1 MPMASFLCDKKA
13 CVGCG
18 ACAAVCTAG
27 AIELRPDEGGFP
39 YPQVDAARCVGCGA
53 CVGVCPVLGE
63 KEKHPVQQAL
73 AARSRNEAQRR
84 SSSSGGIF
92 PLLAQLVLARGGA
105 AYGAA
110 FAPDLRSVEHIRLDD
125 ASQLP
130 LLQSSKY
137 IQSAAETA
145 FADVRQQLERGRWVL
160 FSGTPCQT
168 AALKR
173 FLGGDPERLLTV
185 DIICHGVGA
194 PAVWQ
199 TYLAEEEQAAGAQLC
214 AVSLRDKSRGWK
226 KFGAALTFT
235 DRSQKYGTQQ
245 GDTFLRAYLKNTML
259 RESCYV
265 CPFKESN
272 FAGDITLGDLWGIRH
287 LTLSP
292 ELNDEGG
299 TSLVLLR
306 SQKGRA
312 LWAEAAGEVLAEEID
327 AAEALSHNSA
337 ALRPVAR
344 PDARDKLLPLVRER
358 GLRAAVKQLCPL
370 SGKERLKRLLGR

>member
-1 MPMASFLCDKKA
+1 MASFLCEKKA

-18 ACAAVCTAG
+18 ACAAVCAAG
-27 AIELRPDEGGFP
+27 AIELQPDEGGFP
-39 YPQVDAARCVGCGA
+39 YPRVDAARCVGCGA
-53 CVGVCPVLGE
+53 CGEVCPVLGE
-63 KEKHPVQQAL
+63 KEKRPVQQAL

-105 AYGAA
+105 VYGAA

-137 IQSAAETA
+137 IQSAAEAA

-160 FSGTPCQT
+160 FSGAPCQT

-173 FLGGDPERLLTV
+173 FLGGDPERLLMV
-185 DIICHGVGA
+185 DILCHGVGS

-214 AVSLRDKSRGWK
+214 AVSLRDKSRGWS
-226 KFGAALTFT
+226 G
-235 DRSQKYGTQQ
+235 YGTALRFSD
-245 GDTFLRAYLKNTML
+245 GRCVRRTRTADPFLRCYAWDLML

-292 ELNDEGG
+292 ELNDDGG

-306 SQKGRA
+306 SKKGRA

-344 PDARDKLLPLVRER
+344 PGARDKLLPLARER
-358 GLRAAVKQLCPL
+358 GLRAAVKLLCPL